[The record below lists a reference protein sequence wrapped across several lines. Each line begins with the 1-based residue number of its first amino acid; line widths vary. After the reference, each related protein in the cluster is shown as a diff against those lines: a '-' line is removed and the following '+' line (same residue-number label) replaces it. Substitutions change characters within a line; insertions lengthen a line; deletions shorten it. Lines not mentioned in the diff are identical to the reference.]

1 MMLTGIFGI
10 LDKIKNSF
18 QPTWTENWGYL
29 NISGEYG
36 NENKS
41 SFNELNNIFT
51 ASDIQSALT
60 FFIGSNSYSAND
72 FINDLQNNDLWRIN
86 INKEVLIRKKQ
97 EGGFYLNFFY
107 SQEEFSK
114 WSSKANP
121 FEEAH
126 PFNTYSPIKIVVKD
140 IKYFLGGPNI
150 LVCNQNNL
158 DSTFAAPNTK
168 SPTSR
173 DILDIVHVISEKP
186 FCIHLEKHLIT
197 FCEPEKSIPNNF
209 LKNSAKILLCC
220 LVNEV
225 QKDDKVILRGVRR
238 LDMVLCGTE
247 NGPINLKFNSELMDA
262 VHWVYGEKERRD
274 LRLKLLLERITLDI
288 DLSKPL
294 LVGLPHVLENSL
306 QQAKERYSYIVY
318 ERKDSYQKELKDLL
332 KDLKSLSDLYS
343 NKVRSLLSNLLRD
356 VLAAFILVGITL
368 FSKATELLKLF
379 ENKLIQYVFIAF
391 GGYFIISAIFQMITD
406 FYDIRRS
413 SKEFDYWK
421 NVSREYMSQ
430 KDFETHKSKT
440 LNKRAR
446 GSIIIYLIIVAC
458 YIVIAFVCFNFP
470 CIWNKIVN

>member
-1 MMLTGIFGI
+1 MLTVIFNI

-18 QPTWTENWGYL
+18 QPTCAENWGYL
-29 NISGEYG
+29 NISEAYS
-36 NENKS
+36 NEDKS

-51 ASDIQSALT
+51 TNGIQSALT
-60 FFIGSNSYSAND
+60 YFIGANSCSTND
-72 FINDLQNNDLWRIN
+72 FISDLQNNDTWRIN
-86 INKEVLIRKKQ
+86 INKEVLIRKEQ
-97 EGGFYLNFFY
+97 EGGFHLNFFY
-107 SQEEFSK
+107 SQEEFTK
-114 WSSKANP
+114 WRSKANP

-140 IKYFLGGPNI
+140 IKYFFGGSNI
-150 LVCNQNNL
+150 LVCNQNNF
-158 DSTFAAPNTK
+158 DSTFAEPNTK
-168 SPTSR
+168 FPTSK
-173 DILDIVHVISEKP
+173 DILDVVHVVAEKP
-186 FCIHLEKHLIT
+186 FCIYLEKHLIT
-197 FCEPEKSIPNNF
+197 FGEPEKLIPNNF

-220 LVNEV
+220 LVNEI

-247 NGPINLKFNSELMDA
+247 NIFINLKFNSELMDA
-262 VHWVYGEKERRD
+262 VHWVYGEKERRN

-294 LVGLPHVLENSL
+294 LVGLPHVIENNL
-306 QQAKERYSYIVY
+306 QQAKEHYSYIVY
-318 ERKDSYQKELKDLL
+318 ERKDSYPKELKDLL

-368 FSKATELLKLF
+368 FSKATEILKLF

-391 GGYFIISAIFQMITD
+391 GGYFIVSAIFQMITD
-406 FYDIRRS
+406 FYYIQRS

-430 KDFETHKSKT
+430 KDFETYKSKT

-446 GSIIIYLIIVAC
+446 GSIIIYLIIIVC
-458 YIVIAFVCFNFP
+458 YISIAFACFNFP